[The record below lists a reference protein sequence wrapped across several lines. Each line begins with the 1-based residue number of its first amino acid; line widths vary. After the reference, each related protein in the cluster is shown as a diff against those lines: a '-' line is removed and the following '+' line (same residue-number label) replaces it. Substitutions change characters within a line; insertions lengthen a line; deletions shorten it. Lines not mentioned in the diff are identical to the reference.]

1 MNLQTVRSRIV
12 GSYGFLILLF
22 IIQLPIIY
30 FLVGGMSEKY
40 SQVDVA
46 GSLRTRAV
54 EITSVLTRHI
64 LNGEEELESVFQ
76 TKKAEYGTI
85 VKSLRD
91 GTESIPA
98 ITETA
103 VLAKLD
109 NVSREWE
116 VMRKGL
122 DEGMETGDALT
133 DVMIEIESMTY
144 PMVAKMNDITNSFA
158 ALKDL
163 GYTNSINR
171 AGLQSGR
178 IIDMAYL
185 MERYARSNFDTAE
198 VKAQLLK
205 VVKQFDETLVGLK
218 NGSASL
224 GLKAIKNKQILAQ
237 FEDVETLWA
246 KRKAL
251 VETGMADKDV
261 FYAKIMRLSNELT
274 PNIVVAAEG
283 LTAEI
288 AASAR
293 KSAMNGIMIMG
304 ASVLLSTLI
313 AVILMWTTNSQMI
326 KPLLRIRDTVE
337 KFAAGDLTTRASI
350 KVRLFGREIRD
361 EVSELGNSVDL
372 MADRMSGVIGS
383 ITDSSNLLASA
394 SEQLSASST
403 QIAGGADRQSSQTVQ
418 VATAMEEMNA
428 TVIEVARNSQ
438 QASESAREAQ
448 STAAKGGDVVAQA
461 ITAMQEVADS
471 TSITADTIKNLGKS
485 SEEIGTIVSVIN
497 DIADQTNLLALN
509 AAIEAARAG
518 EQGRG
523 FAVVADEVRRLAERT
538 TKATKEISDMIK
550 SIQNETGRAVEAMG
564 EGTYKVENG
573 VRLAHE
579 AGDALKQI
587 VRGVES
593 VTGMINHIATS
604 AEEQSAT
611 TDEITQNMDSIAEVA
626 KSNVSAIGEV
636 ANASGEMARLASE
649 LKDLVSNFTIAAGQN
664 AGEGPKTAG
673 RNLAKNPKLHVITN
687 KTAPE
692 AGPRFASN

>member
-1 MNLQTVRSRIV
+1 MNLQSVRSRIV

-22 IIQLPIIY
+22 VIQLPIIY

-64 LNGEEELESVFQ
+64 LNGEEELEQVFQ
-76 TKKAEYGTI
+76 DKKAEYGT
-85 VKSLRD
+85 VVRSLRD
-91 GTESIPA
+91 GTGSIAA
-98 ITETA
+98 ITEPA
-103 VLAKLD
+103 VMAKLD
-109 NVSREWE
+109 NVNREWE

-133 DVMIEIESMTY
+133 DVIIEVESMTY
-144 PMVAKMNDITNSFA
+144 PMVAKMNGITSSFV
-158 ALKDL
+158 ALKDP
-163 GYTNSINR
+163 GYVNSITQ

-185 MERYARSNFDTAE
+185 MERYARSNFDTAQVRAE
-198 VKAQLLK
+198 LLK
-205 VVKQFDETLVGLK
+205 VVKQFDETLAGLK

-224 GLKAIKNKQILAQ
+224 GLKAVRNSSLLEK
-237 FEDVETLWA
+237 FEDVEAQWD
-246 KRKAL
+246 KRKEL
-251 VETGMADKDV
+251 IETGIANKDI
-261 FYAKIMRLSNELT
+261 FFAKIMRLSNELT
-274 PNIVVAAEG
+274 PNIVVAAEA
-283 LTAEI
+283 LTEEI

-293 KSAMNGIMIMG
+293 KSAMNGVIIMAVAILI
-304 ASVLLSTLI
+304 SSLI
-313 AVILMWTTNSQMI
+313 AVLLMWTTNSQMI

-337 KFAAGDLTTRASI
+337 KFAGGDLTTRAGI
-350 KVRLFGREIRD
+350 RVRLFGRDIRD
-361 EVSELGNSVDL
+361 EVSELGESVDL
-372 MADRMSGVIGS
+372 MADKMSGVIGS

-403 QIAGGADRQSSQTVQ
+403 QIADGANRQSSQTLQ
-418 VATAMEEMNA
+418 VATSMEEMNA
-428 TVIEVARNSQ
+428 TVIEVAKNSQ
-438 QASESAREAQ
+438 IASESAREAQ
-448 STAAKGGDVVAQA
+448 GTAAKGGDVVTQA

-564 EGTYKVENG
+564 EGTFKVENG
-573 VRLAHE
+573 VKLAHE

-593 VTGMINHIATS
+593 VTDMINHIATS

-636 ANASGEMARLASE
+636 ANASSEMARLATE
-649 LKDLVSNFTIAAGQN
+649 LRGLVANFSILKTGEAAIAKVVDHPMKNRKGS
-664 AGEGPKTAG
+664 GPAVAFK
-673 RNLAKNPKLHVITN
+673 R
-687 KTAPE
+687 
-692 AGPRFASN
+692 ASGDA